1 MKYIITENQQEKM
14 MKHISEL
21 LNDKFKDSSVICGIT
36 VKEFDDEEFDEE
48 IANGLKYDII
58 VYINEKFTRT
68 GGIHGFR
75 IVTEKKIKKILH
87 NWLGIED
94 NEYYI
99 WTLVKDC

>member
-21 LNDKFKDSSVICGIT
+21 LNDKFKDSSVICEIK
-36 VKEFDDEEFDEE
+36 VFSPDEEEYDYEVE
-48 IANGLKYDII
+48 KGLKYDIT
-58 VYINEKFTRT
+58 VFINEKFTRT
-68 GGIHGFR
+68 GGIYGFK
-75 IVTEKKIKKILH
+75 IATEKKIKKILH